1 MTPTDLIRKG
11 LMGAAMLSLGAC
23 GMVES
28 DPNRF
33 ENLAQRVGEIR
44 LSAHDGDQA
53 SVAPSPADRPSGLRQ
68 ALRVEV
74 LDPHAL
80 WDARDGGMRGFI
92 EAAAPAVAEA
102 AAPVIVQA
110 ATDQVERAV
119 AERLRPAA
127 NASTVVPARS
137 GTVIQL
143 GAFSNEASAREAWTR
158 FSTGAAR
165 AALDGLTPRFEP
177 VTVNGRELVR
187 LKVGAPADAAAE
199 ICRAAQVSDPW
210 CAAAGRA

>member
-1 MTPTDLIRKG
+1 MKPTDLFRKG

-23 GMVES
+23 GMVE
-28 DPNRF
+28 DQPNRF
-33 ENLAQRVGEIR
+33 ETMAERVADIR
-44 LSAHDGDQA
+44 LSTHA
-53 SVAPSPADRPSGLRQ
+53 SQDAPVAPPRAESAGLRQ

-80 WDARDGGMRGFI
+80 WDARDGGLRGVI

-102 AAPVIVQA
+102 AAPAIVQA
-110 ATDQVERAV
+110 ASDQVSHAV
-119 AERLRPAA
+119 SEHLRPAVA
-127 NASTVVPARS
+127 VSTAASTAPGA
-137 GTVIQL
+137 VIQL
-143 GAFSNEASAREAWTR
+143 GAFSSEASAREAWTR

-165 AALDGLTPRFEP
+165 AALAGLTPRFEP
-177 VTVNGRELVR
+177 VTVNGRDLVR
-187 LKVGAPADAAAE
+187 LKVGAPAETAAE

>member
-1 MTPTDLIRKG
+1 MTPTDLLRKG
-11 LMGAAMLSLGAC
+11 LMGAAILSLGAC

-33 ENLAQRVGEIR
+33 ENLAQRIASID
-44 LSAHDGDQA
+44 LSTNA
-53 SVAPSPADRPSGLRQ
+53 SQDAPVAAPRAQDTGLRQ

-80 WDARDGGMRGFI
+80 WDARDGGLRGVV

-102 AAPVIVQA
+102 AAPAIVQA
-110 ATDQVERAV
+110 ASDQVSRAV
-119 AERLRPAA
+119 SEHLRPAVSA
-127 NASTVVPARS
+127 PVRPGA
-137 GTVIQL
+137 VIQL
-143 GAFSNEASAREAWTR
+143 GAFSSEASAREAWTR
-158 FSTGAAR
+158 FSSGAAR
-165 AALDGLTPRFEP
+165 AALDGLSPRFEP

-187 LKVGAPADAAAE
+187 LKVGAPADTAAE
-199 ICRAAQVSDPW
+199 ICRAAQISDPW

>member
-11 LMGAAMLSLGAC
+11 LMGAAILSLGAC

-28 DPNRF
+28 DPDRF
-33 ENLAQRVGEIR
+33 ENLAQRVASID
-44 LSAHDGDQA
+44 LSTNA
-53 SVAPSPADRPSGLRQ
+53 SQDAPVAAPRADDAGLRQ

-80 WDARDGGMRGFI
+80 WDARDGGLRGVV

-102 AAPVIVQA
+102 AAPAIVQA
-110 ATDQVERAV
+110 ASDQVSRAV
-119 AERLRPAA
+119 SEHLRPAVSA
-127 NASTVVPARS
+127 PVRPGA
-137 GTVIQL
+137 VIQL
-143 GAFSNEASAREAWTR
+143 GAFSSEASAREAWTR

-165 AALDGLTPRFEP
+165 AALSGLSPRFEP

-187 LKVGAPADAAAE
+187 LKVGAPADTAAE
-199 ICRAAQVSDPW
+199 ICRAAQISDPR
-210 CAAAGRA
+210 CSASGRA

>member
-11 LMGAAMLSLGAC
+11 LMGAAILSLGAC

-33 ENLAQRVGEIR
+33 ENLAERVADIR
-44 LSAHDGDQA
+44 LSTNASQDAPPAAPQA
-53 SVAPSPADRPSGLRQ
+53 EDTGLRQ

-80 WDARDGGMRGFI
+80 WDARDGGLRGVI
-92 EAAAPAVAEA
+92 DAAAPAVAEA
-102 AAPVIVQA
+102 AAPAIVQA
-110 ATDQVERAV
+110 ASDQVGRAV
-119 AERLRPAA
+119 SEHLRPAV
-127 NASTVVPARS
+127 SPPARP
-137 GTVIQL
+137 GAVIQL
-143 GAFSNEASAREAWTR
+143 GAFSSEASAREAWTR

-165 AALDGLTPRFEP
+165 AALSGLSPRFEP

-187 LKVGAPADAAAE
+187 LKVGAPADTAAE
-199 ICRAAQVSDPW
+199 ICRAAQISDPW

>member
-11 LMGAAMLSLGAC
+11 LMGAAILSLGAC
-23 GMVES
+23 GMVEA

-33 ENLAQRVGEIR
+33 ENMAQRVASID
-44 LSAHDGDQA
+44 LSANVSQD
-53 SVAPSPADRPSGLRQ
+53 APSAARTADQSGLRQ

-80 WDARDGGMRGFI
+80 WDARDGGLRGVV
-92 EAAAPAVAEA
+92 EAAAPAMAEA
-102 AAPVIVQA
+102 AAPAIVQA
-110 ATDQVERAV
+110 ASDQVGRAV
-119 AERLRPAA
+119 SEHLRPAVSA
-127 NASTVVPARS
+127 PARP
-137 GTVIQL
+137 GAVIQL
-143 GAFSNEASAREAWTR
+143 GAFSSEASAREAWTR

-165 AALDGLTPRFEP
+165 AALSGLSPRFEP

-187 LKVGAPADAAAE
+187 LKVGAPADTAAE

>member
-11 LMGAAMLSLGAC
+11 LMGAAILSLGAC

-28 DPNRF
+28 DPDRF
-33 ENLAQRVGEIR
+33 ENLAQRVASID
-44 LSAHDGDQA
+44 LSTNA
-53 SVAPSPADRPSGLRQ
+53 SQDAPVAAPRADDAGLRQ

-80 WDARDGGMRGFI
+80 WDARDGGLRGVV

-102 AAPVIVQA
+102 AAPAIVQA
-110 ATDQVERAV
+110 ASDQVSRAV
-119 AERLRPAA
+119 SEHLRPAVSA
-127 NASTVVPARS
+127 PVRPGA
-137 GTVIQL
+137 VIQL
-143 GAFSNEASAREAWTR
+143 GAFSSEASARDAWTR

-165 AALDGLTPRFEP
+165 AALSGLSPRFEP
-177 VTVNGRELVR
+177 VTVNGRQLVR
-187 LKVGAPADAAAE
+187 LKVGAPADTAAE
-199 ICRAAQVSDPW
+199 ICRAAQISDPW

>member
-11 LMGAAMLSLGAC
+11 LMGAAILSLGAC

-28 DPNRF
+28 DPDRF
-33 ENLAQRVGEIR
+33 ENLAQRVASID
-44 LSAHDGDQA
+44 LSTNA
-53 SVAPSPADRPSGLRQ
+53 SQDAPVAAPRADDAGLRQ

-80 WDARDGGMRGFI
+80 WDARDGGLRGVV

-102 AAPVIVQA
+102 AAPAIVQA
-110 ATDQVERAV
+110 ASDQVSRAV
-119 AERLRPAA
+119 SEHLRPAVSA
-127 NASTVVPARS
+127 PVRPGA
-137 GTVIQL
+137 VIQL
-143 GAFSNEASAREAWTR
+143 GAFSSEASAREARTR
-158 FSTGAAR
+158 VSTGAAR
-165 AALDGLTPRFEP
+165 AALSGLSPRFEP

-187 LKVGAPADAAAE
+187 LKVGAPADTAAE
-199 ICRAAQVSDPW
+199 ICRAAQISDPW

>member
-1 MTPTDLIRKG
+1 MTPTDLFRKG
-11 LMGAAMLSLGAC
+11 LMGAAILSLGAC
-23 GMVES
+23 GMVE
-28 DPNRF
+28 DQPNRF
-33 ENLAQRVGEIR
+33 EAMAERVADIR
-44 LSAHDGDQA
+44 LSTHA
-53 SVAPSPADRPSGLRQ
+53 SQDAPGAPVAPARAETAGLRQ

-80 WDARDGGMRGFI
+80 WDARDGGLRGVI

-102 AAPVIVQA
+102 AAPAIVQA
-110 ATDQVERAV
+110 ASDQVSRAV
-119 AERLRPAA
+119 SDHLRPAV
-127 NASTVVPARS
+127 STPVRPGA
-137 GTVIQL
+137 VIQL
-143 GAFSNEASAREAWTR
+143 GAFHSEASAREAWTR

-165 AALDGLTPRFEP
+165 AALEGLTPRFEP

-187 LKVGAPADAAAE
+187 LKVGAPADTAAE

>member
-11 LMGAAMLSLGAC
+11 LMGAAILSLGAC

-28 DPNRF
+28 DPDRF
-33 ENLAQRVGEIR
+33 ENLAQRVASID
-44 LSAHDGDQA
+44 LSTNA
-53 SVAPSPADRPSGLRQ
+53 SQDAPVAAPRADDAGLRQ

-80 WDARDGGMRGFI
+80 WDARDGGLRGVV

-102 AAPVIVQA
+102 AAPAIVQA
-110 ATDQVERAV
+110 ASDQVSRAV
-119 AERLRPAA
+119 SEHLRPAVSA
-127 NASTVVPARS
+127 PVRPGA
-137 GTVIQL
+137 VIQL
-143 GAFSNEASAREAWTR
+143 GAFSSEASARDAWTR

-165 AALDGLTPRFEP
+165 AALSGLSPRFEP

-187 LKVGAPADAAAE
+187 LKVGAPADTAAE
-199 ICRAAQVSDPW
+199 ICRAAQISDPW
-210 CAAAGRA
+210 LSLIHISSPRD

>member
-11 LMGAAMLSLGAC
+11 LMGAAILSLGAC

-28 DPNRF
+28 DPDRF
-33 ENLAQRVGEIR
+33 ENLAQRVASID
-44 LSAHDGDQA
+44 LSTNA
-53 SVAPSPADRPSGLRQ
+53 SQDAPVAAPRADDAGLRQ

-80 WDARDGGMRGFI
+80 WDARDGGLRGVV

-102 AAPVIVQA
+102 AAPAIVQA
-110 ATDQVERAV
+110 ASDQVGRAV
-119 AERLRPAA
+119 SEHLRPAVSA
-127 NASTVVPARS
+127 PARP
-137 GTVIQL
+137 GAVIQL
-143 GAFSNEASAREAWTR
+143 GAFSSEASAREAWAR
-158 FSTGAAR
+158 LSTGAAR
-165 AALDGLTPRFEP
+165 AALDGLSPRFEP

-187 LKVGAPADAAAE
+187 LKVGAPADTAAA
-199 ICRAAQVSDPW
+199 ICRAAQISDPW